1 MTELFRVRIERDL
14 LAQANKVSEE
24 IGIAPG
30 ELVRVF
36 FKQLVKRRAV
46 PFPLQA
52 DELED
57 EIFTSAKRRNALAD
71 EF

>member
-1 MTELFRVRIERDL
+1 MSSNPGLSSKLTVPAR
-14 LAQANKVSEE
+14 LAAAEE